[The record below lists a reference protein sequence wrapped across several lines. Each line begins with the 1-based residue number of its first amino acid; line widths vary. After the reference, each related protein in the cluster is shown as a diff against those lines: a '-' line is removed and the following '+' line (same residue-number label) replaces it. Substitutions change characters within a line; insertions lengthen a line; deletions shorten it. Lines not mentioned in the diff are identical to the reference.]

1 MDMLADLLDGVR
13 ARGALFNQTSMNPPW
28 SLRIEL
34 GVQVT
39 LAAMLRGQAWVIS
52 DQPVELGTGEIAI
65 IKGPYTIADDPGTP
79 PQYLVRSDDYCITES
94 DIAACRVTDSPA
106 LLLSGAYPGPIS
118 ERLLDALPPVVVVR
132 SNPLIDLITAEMALT
147 RQGQRVVLDRML
159 DLLLVTSL
167 RTWFDEHDAPVWYR
181 TADPIVSDALRLMHE
196 DPARP
201 WTVADL
207 ATKIGT
213 SRAALARRFTAQV
226 GEPPIAYLT
235 SWRIAMAADLLRDTD
250 DTVASIAR
258 KVGYGNAFALSAAF
272 KRLRGSTPSEV
283 RDVALKLE
291 R

>member
-1 MDMLADLLDGVR
+1 MLADLLDGVR